1 MFCWTKFLILTCS
14 LKDFDSNANFSTH
27 FPELLAATEIL
38 EPSVIFLQFPHRRET
53 DLVEGVEVSLSLL
66 LLDHPGLLQE
76 VVVDMAADGVTFEVE
91 VDVHVLSKPG
101 GVVVPVGLGV
111 PESLQDVV
119 GLKQDVFHPLNLILL
134 GNVRYLEMFPSEGF
148 IIKGC
153 DLNRSQ
159 ILL

>member
-1 MFCWTKFLILTCS
+1 M
-14 LKDFDSNANFSTH
+14 
-27 FPELLAATEIL
+27 
-38 EPSVIFLQFPHRRET
+38 
-53 DLVEGVEVSLSLL
+53 EVSLSLL
-66 LLDHPGLLQE
+66 LLDHPRLLQE
-76 VVVDMAADGVTFEVE
+76 IVVDVTTNGVPLEVE

-119 GLKQDVFHPLNLILL
+119 GLKQDVFYPLNLILL

-148 IIKGC
+148 IVKGC